1 MANWSI
7 SYTDVFG
14 KKKVESFTSQGAAQ
28 ARYEE
33 LIPRTYGDLGDL
45 VNVTAPIRSA
55 VKVSEGIFYGS
66 ADKKDPNRYAD
77 GKEEWGD
84 FKDVVRKLLAEFDDR
99 AETKFFK
106 VVPIG
111 NDNYEIYF
119 KGDGDKLSDLLFM
132 SIYQSAMG
140 EPTFNVIKGDVS
152 DAVFDD
158 AYDIVEPYIADVF
171 RMAYDDGNT
180 GIVRKFY
187 SSDDFHKSLKEDC
200 GGASAASLGAVPTA
214 TVRPSNK
221 RESVFDD
228 DELERTGD
236 QAPWG
241 KMNARDRKAL
251 QDALKVAQKY
261 RPDATIDP
269 KKKCIVFK
277 TDEGPSGSVSISTE
291 TYTGFGGSSDIHTRY
306 DVRHKAWASYDTF
319 STEDLAD
326 LDIILK
332 GINAG
337 VFKYT
342 NTWDE
347 FVRNVRRAT
356 RKKRSV

>member
-77 GKEEWGD
+77 GKEEWDD

-119 KGDGDKLSDLLFM
+119 KGDGDKLPDLLFM
-132 SIYQSAMG
+132 RIYQSAMG
-140 EPTFNVIKGDVS
+140 EPTFNVVKGDVS

-200 GGASAASLGAVPTA
+200 GGSSAASLGAVPTA

-221 RESVFDD
+221 KD
-228 DELERTGD
+228 
-236 QAPWG
+236 
-241 KMNARDRKAL
+241 
-251 QDALKVAQKY
+251 
-261 RPDATIDP
+261 
-269 KKKCIVFK
+269 
-277 TDEGPSGSVSISTE
+277 
-291 TYTGFGGSSDIHTRY
+291 
-306 DVRHKAWASYDTF
+306 
-319 STEDLAD
+319 
-326 LDIILK
+326 
-332 GINAG
+332 
-337 VFKYT
+337 
-342 NTWDE
+342 
-347 FVRNVRRAT
+347 
-356 RKKRSV
+356 

>member
-14 KKKVESFTSQGAAQ
+14 KKKVESFNSQGDAQ

-45 VNVTAPIRSA
+45 VEVTAPIKSA

-77 GKEEWGD
+77 GKEEWDD

-140 EPTFNVIKGDVS
+140 EPTINVIKGDVS

-171 RMAYDDGNT
+171 RLAYDDGNT

-200 GGASAASLGAVPTA
+200 GGSSAASLGAVPTA

-221 RESVFDD
+221 REAKKKFDYSLPPVD
-228 DELERTGD
+228 
-236 QAPWG
+236 P
-241 KMNARDRKAL
+241 
-251 QDALKVAQKY
+251 KVASAAKKAIT
-261 RPDATIDP
+261 DAVKAFGLNMRDGLEFWTRSHDKASFSFHDVDIGGE
-269 KKKCIVFK
+269 KCVITF
-277 TDEGPSGSVSISTE
+277 T
-291 TYTGFGGSSDIHTRY
+291 
-306 DVRHKAWASYDTF
+306 YDTQGGDVSVHLIVRGKDKF
-319 STEDLAD
+319 FDSVEEA
-326 LDIILK
+326 LDFLK
-332 GINAG
+332 EFG
-337 VFKYT
+337 VGSKQLKS
-342 NTWDE
+342 
-347 FVRNVRRAT
+347 
-356 RKKRSV
+356 KKWR